1 MIMDFATIINIAK
14 GIPQEKWTDEET
26 IKEVIHEAAT
36 ESGRTYTEEEMNQF
50 VQMFKE
56 FMKDRS
62 VGSMLPLL
70 LKRGVG
76 KAKFDEIIRQVK
88 SDK

>member
-1 MIMDFATIINIAK
+1 MDFTTIINIAK
-14 GIPQEKWTDEET
+14 GIPQEKWTDEPT
-26 IKEVIHEAAT
+26 IRKVIHQAAA
-36 ESGRTYTEEEMNQF
+36 ESGRTYTEKEINQF

-70 LKRGVG
+70 LKKGMG
-76 KAKFDEIIRQVK
+76 KAQFDEIIRQVK